1 MHPSTGSIKF
11 KELISDFFLHQVHVY
26 PTRLNHILDLVLT
39 SAPEHI
45 SNFSTISP
53 STMSI
58 FTDHHLMFF
67 DLQLHVKSTALGTM
81 KELQL
86 FNFPEADWNALYE
99 ALGDLVLIQSES
111 NDIDTFHERISKD
124 ATLPCGL
131 MARLNIYFK
140 RRTLAEERPN
150 ASRAP
155 TSGKSI
161 GKCDEKQ
168 SPSSMQSGRNS
179 LNLYRPYWI
188 RAQRSSGQLSSPFVS
203 TRTYQTKL
211 LGLNLTV

>member
-11 KELISDFFLHQVHVY
+11 KELISDFFLHQVHMY

-39 SAPEHI
+39 PAPEHI
-45 SNFSTISP
+45 SNLSTISP
-53 STMSI
+53 STMGI

-67 DLQLHVKSTALGTM
+67 DLQLHVKSTGYDERTPTF
-81 KELQL
+81 QL
-86 FNFPEADWNALYE
+86 PRSRLERFVRGPGRSCSYSKR
-99 ALGDLVLIQSES
+99 IQWYWH
-111 NDIDTFHERISKD
+111 IPRIQRISKD

-161 GKCDEKQ
+161 GNCDEKQ
-168 SPSSMQSGRNS
+168 SSSSMQSGRNS

>member
-1 MHPSTGSIKF
+1 MLS
-11 KELISDFFLHQVHVY
+11 Q
-26 PTRLNHILDLVLT
+26 
-39 SAPEHI
+39 
-45 SNFSTISP
+45 
-53 STMSI
+53 
-58 FTDHHLMFF
+58 
-67 DLQLHVKSTALGTM
+67 LGTT

-111 NDIDTFHERISKD
+111 NDIETFHERISKD

-161 GKCDEKQ
+161 GNCYEKQ